1 MKIHVRNKKRVYL
14 VCTAV
19 FLLLVVL
26 VLSAG
31 SSAKIIIKD
40 GSICSVSGSD
50 IRLSRSP
57 FTFRGDI
64 YLPIDDVLPPCGV
77 TMGWDENLKAIVC
90 VKGNNE
96 YKIFPES
103 DKYIKNG
110 SEKTL
115 KLRTIMRDGITCISE
130 TLINEITGYDT
141 DAYSKPQEYVEL
153 SFEGE
158 SNKWDNN
165 GKEAKL
171 KEAPFRYG
179 KDIYVSADDIL
190 PQLGFKLGW
199 KDDIGALVCIKNDET
214 DYIIS
219 GKNNIWVNETEY
231 LFDLPSLV
239 LDNALY
245 ISGSMLEKI
254 AGGRVFA
261 NGDFKLRIKRDLL
274 ENTIVGDDYRLVGSS
289 VAAGGGVTVIDG
301 FGMEFLGINNY
312 NAQVYAA
319 VINSVAKAVPNVQ
332 VYNIAVPTAAEF
344 YAPERMKINQT
355 AGIREIYKNLDESVI
370 PVNAVSALYN
380 HAGEK
385 LYFKTDHHWT
395 QRGAY
400 WVYKDFMALKGV
412 SVPDISEFENKPG
425 YGFVGSLAG
434 FARGTAAESILRANS
449 ETVERFIPKYA
460 TVGTVYEDMN
470 MTKTLRT
477 VKAVNTASASY
488 MAFIG
493 GDGPVTVFYTDAPSN
508 EVAVIVKES
517 YGNAFATWALNNYK
531 MVYVIDPR
539 KFNGFGG
546 KYYQKFN
553 IKTFCDNVKCN
564 DLIMIN
570 YPGAISSGGIRQA
583 ILDMTK

>member
-1 MKIHVRNKKRVYL
+1 MKIRVRDKKRVYI
-14 VCTAV
+14 VCTVV

-26 VLSAG
+26 ILSAG

-40 GSICSVSGSD
+40 GGICSVSGSD

-199 KDDIGALVCIKNDET
+199 KYDIGALV
-214 DYIIS
+214 
-219 GKNNIWVNETEY
+219 
-231 LFDLPSLV
+231 
-239 LDNALY
+239 
-245 ISGSMLEKI
+245 
-254 AGGRVFA
+254 
-261 NGDFKLRIKRDLL
+261 
-274 ENTIVGDDYRLVGSS
+274 
-289 VAAGGGVTVIDG
+289 
-301 FGMEFLGINNY
+301 
-312 NAQVYAA
+312 
-319 VINSVAKAVPNVQ
+319 
-332 VYNIAVPTAAEF
+332 
-344 YAPERMKINQT
+344 
-355 AGIREIYKNLDESVI
+355 
-370 PVNAVSALYN
+370 
-380 HAGEK
+380 
-385 LYFKTDHHWT
+385 
-395 QRGAY
+395 
-400 WVYKDFMALKGV
+400 
-412 SVPDISEFENKPG
+412 
-425 YGFVGSLAG
+425 
-434 FARGTAAESILRANS
+434 
-449 ETVERFIPKYA
+449 
-460 TVGTVYEDMN
+460 
-470 MTKTLRT
+470 
-477 VKAVNTASASY
+477 
-488 MAFIG
+488 
-493 GDGPVTVFYTDAPSN
+493 
-508 EVAVIVKES
+508 
-517 YGNAFATWALNNYK
+517 
-531 MVYVIDPR
+531 
-539 KFNGFGG
+539 
-546 KYYQKFN
+546 
-553 IKTFCDNVKCN
+553 
-564 DLIMIN
+564 
-570 YPGAISSGGIRQA
+570 
-583 ILDMTK
+583 